1 MLWPFVRKGY
11 STGALSHEVWSSV
24 PTTVHQAVQKRDG
37 AAPSCSFL
45 VLCTAPGKP
54 LEDEISRFSLCPR
67 LIKVGLHGTCPVL
80 KTSKA
85 GR

>member
-1 MLWPFVRKGY
+1 MPWMLWSLVRKGY
-11 STGALSHEVWSSV
+11 STGALSHEVWSLV

-54 LEDEISRFSLCPR
+54 LED
-67 LIKVGLHGTCPVL
+67 
-80 KTSKA
+80 
-85 GR
+85 